1 MSTKVSRPK
10 SLRTSLLLAATALSL
25 FGVRDALAQ
34 YGASPTQTGLFF
46 DDLRVRSQ
54 QQKASAGVRDG
65 EAIYDYERGV
75 YFGTDESTMG
85 VRSALADDPAR
96 QIAQPSVRSGSAS
109 FAARSV
115 GDYTNYAGQYTTPTS
130 YFAPTYVSDPFLA
143 GRRNLKLGPVNV
155 GFGLYSGLEYNDNI
169 NRSSGRVTP
178 KTGDLVATNILN
190 IDMNYAVTQNNTL
203 SLTTALGFDHYF
215 DHPELAP
222 YGNGNYILNVLPGS
236 TLAFDMRIG
245 PVFVTIYDRVSV
257 RPAVRNDFALS
268 ANQVFGVFQNDAGV
282 AAQWQINSE
291 LQFAIN
297 LQRSDSLAMET
308 AQEAFSRVMHSIHSS
323 LTWSP
328 HGTWSLGLEGGVSWV
343 NYKRNFNN
351 DAVLSNF
358 SLVFNSPIG
367 DSTTIKAMFGI
378 QNFDFEAPTT
388 PLLPTF
394 PNDTEDLNDFYY
406 AVTIS
411 NQINSRVSHA
421 INFGREAALNLVSN
435 YVMADY
441 LNYGISI
448 IAWKGAKLSVSAFLE
463 DSGMSG
469 GNFQEDLTQRGFDIY
484 YTHQISSRVRFGMGY
499 HYGRTESNPSGAGIP
514 PGARDFDQHAFN
526 VDVSYALS
534 KKASLI
540 FGYRHLTTDAAN
552 SLFSFDQNRY
562 IMALNY
568 NF

>member
-1 MSTKVSRPK
+1 M
-10 SLRTSLLLAATALSL
+10 
-25 FGVRDALAQ
+25 AQ

-54 QQKASAGVRDG
+54 QQKASAGVRSG
-65 EAIYDYERGV
+65 EAVYDYERGI
-75 YFGTDESTMG
+75 YFGTDDSEMG
-85 VRSALADDPAR
+85 VRSAMADDPSR
-96 QIAQPSVRSGSAS
+96 EIAQPSVRSGSAS

-143 GRRNLKLGPVNV
+143 GRRNIKLGPVNV
-155 GFGLYSGLEYNDNI
+155 GFGLYTGLEYNDNI
-169 NRSSGRVTP
+169 NRSSGAVTP
-178 KTGDLVATNILN
+178 KTGDLVGTTILN

-215 DHPELAP
+215 NHPELAP
-222 YGNGNYILNVLPGS
+222 YGDGNYILNVLPGS

-282 AAQWQINSE
+282 AAMWQVNSE
-291 LQFAIN
+291 LQLAVN
-297 LQRSDSLAMET
+297 VQRSDSLALEN
-308 AQEAFSRVMHSIHSS
+308 AQERFSRAMNSIHSS

-343 NYKRNFNN
+343 NYKQNFNN
-351 DAVLSNF
+351 DAVLGNF
-358 SLVFNSPIG
+358 SLVVSSPIG
-367 DSTTIKAMFGI
+367 DSTTIKAMVGI
-378 QNFDFEAPTT
+378 QNFDFET
-388 PLLPTF
+388 PMSPPGPAF
-394 PNDTEDLNDFYY
+394 PNDFTDLNDFYY
-406 AVTIS
+406 SVTIS
-411 NQINSRVSHA
+411 NQINSRLSHA
-421 INFGREAALNLVSN
+421 INFGRESALNLVSN
-435 YVMADY
+435 FVTADY
-441 LNYGISI
+441 VNYGISI
-448 IAWKGAKLSVSAFLE
+448 IAWKGSKLSFSAFLE
-463 DSGMSG
+463 DSSMSG
-469 GNFQEDLTQRGFDIY
+469 GNLQEDLTQRGFDVY
-484 YTHQISSRVRFGMGY
+484 FSHQLSSRMRIGTGY

-526 VDVSYALS
+526 VDLSYALT

-540 FGYRHLTTDAAN
+540 LGYRHLTTDAAN
-552 SLFSFDQNRY
+552 SLLSFDQNRY